1 MAFSLNASSFTS
13 GYSSGD
19 IGCSLIAA
27 TNNTPSVSISGNTQI
42 NPYPSGG
49 MGYNS
54 ICFWMS
60 FNTNYALPIYG
71 SFYPGGG
78 TATITASQ
86 LNSIVDVSGFPGR
99 FFIGQSLL
107 ILFYSSQ
114 TYTNEYVT
122 NGSLP
127 PQFIIPAPPGGSNN
141 IYGGIQTHATFVVQP
156 CGTPTSLNGTSNQPS
171 QVPLTWTAPSDNGG
185 SAITKYIIRYNTTG
199 SAPWNNQVITSS
211 SATSYTITGLING
224 TKYYFKVAAIN
235 GYCNNDTEY
244 GPISGLFSETYNA
257 TPATIPNQVKNVE
270 TTSGPN
276 IGNISV
282 SWTAPINN
290 VGAATSSYTLQYG
303 LSGSGNWTT
312 ILGIVDTN
320 RVIQGLANASTY
332 DIQVAAVNSLGTG
345 PYSSSV
351 LGMTFAP
358 PKSPTDLQGTR
369 GNTQVSLKW
378 TAPNNNGGTPI
389 TGYLVERNTS
399 SSGQWTQTL
408 TGSTEA
414 SFVVTG
420 LTNGILY
427 YFRVSGVN
435 IVGTGTPSTTLSVT
449 PSTIPGPSVITSSTS
464 YSNQQSLVKWAEP
477 VNTGGAPILSYNL
490 QYSSTGSTGSW
501 LPTTPY
507 SFSASTISYTF
518 TGLTNGTRY
527 YFQVQ
532 AVNLNGLGPYSAQ
545 TSNST
550 AIPATTPDPP
560 INLSTTAGI
569 NSISVSWNPPVNDG
583 GAIISS
589 YTLQYRTGAG
599 NWTTIPLISQPQYII
614 TGLNQS
620 TTYDIQVAAINV
632 VGTGSY
638 SIIVNGQT
646 DSTPNNPT
654 DLQGTRGNTQVS
666 LKWTAP
672 NNNGGTPITGYL
684 VERNT
689 SSSGQ
694 WTQTLTGSTEASFV
708 VTGLTNGILYYFRV
722 SGVNIVGTGTPST
735 TLSVTPSTIPGP
747 SVITSSTSYSN
758 QQSLVKWAEPV
769 NTGGAPILSYNLQ
782 YSSTGST
789 GSWLPTTPYSFSA
802 STISYTFTGLT
813 NGTRYYFQVQA
824 VNLNGLGPYSAQTS
838 NSTAIPATTPDP
850 PINLSTTAGINS
862 ISVSWNPPV
871 NDGGAIISSYTLQYR
886 TGAGNWTTIPL
897 ISQPQ
902 YIITGLNQSTT
913 YDIQVAAINVVGTGS
928 YSIIVNGQTD
938 STPNNP
944 TDLQG
949 SYGNAQVSL
958 KWTAPNN
965 NGGTP
970 IVNYMVEYKLDS
982 TIVPPGSWSQVY
994 TGSNGTAYIVTGLT
1008 NGLLYDFRV
1017 SAVNGVGIGSQS
1029 IIIKVMPSTTP
1040 GLSVITS
1047 SVSCDNQQ
1055 ILVTWAAPVDTGG
1068 LPILSYNL
1076 QYSSTSSTGSWL
1088 PTIPDTFSAS
1098 TRSYRFTGLTNG
1110 TQYYFQVRA
1119 NNSNGLGSYSAQ
1131 TSNSTATPSITPQS
1145 PSSFTA
1151 TATMA
1156 SSIALSWSAPTGLA
1170 NTGGNSAIGYLIY
1183 WSEFSSTG
1191 TSIPPIY
1198 SYDTTTG
1205 STPPATTYTIT
1216 GLTHTTLYEIQISSI
1231 SCSGVGPISGP
1242 SLYLTTSSI
1251 PPSEPT
1257 NVAISGCNTGH
1268 TNSVMLTWT
1277 APVDDGGS
1285 PIINY
1290 IIYYRTTS
1298 PTGIWYTYNTNS
1310 GSTNAIVPIPSSN
1323 TSYDFKLAAQNNA
1336 GVSVFSSPIVSSS
1349 SYNPPT
1355 APTNLVATNDLS
1367 GYILLT
1373 WTLSTQ
1379 EAPQTISYYII
1390 EYKICE
1396 FGGWIPY
1403 PTTIPSPTN
1412 SATIN
1417 NSNIA
1422 NNLPYLFRVYAVN
1435 SCGARSDLSN
1445 VASATSYNNDSP
1457 TRLWTRFNSNCSGN
1471 ITSYDSLTR
1480 NMLRKGQVLQY
1491 PVVGTLQYSRA
1502 TLWSMAA
1509 KNQLTR
1515 QKAWASE
1522 SQQYTYPN
1530 ITNINNEPGVGLRQT
1545 PTSLVCWTP
1554 PPTIICNPTSSSDV
1568 PGNSTTLCI
1577 SKNAPFD
1584 NYRHPNTYASG
1595 GTKWPIFFSK

>member
-389 TGYLVERNTS
+389 TGYLVERSTS

-490 QYSSTGSTGSW
+490 QYSSTNTTGSW

-569 NSISVSWNPPVNDG
+569 NSISVSWNPPVN
-583 GAIISS
+583 
-589 YTLQYRTGAG
+589 Y
-599 NWTTIPLISQPQYII
+599 
-614 TGLNQS
+614 
-620 TTYDIQVAAINV
+620 
-632 VGTGSY
+632 
-638 SIIVNGQT
+638 
-646 DSTPNNPT
+646 
-654 DLQGTRGNTQVS
+654 
-666 LKWTAP
+666 
-672 NNNGGTPITGYL
+672 
-684 VERNT
+684 
-689 SSSGQ
+689 
-694 WTQTLTGSTEASFV
+694 
-708 VTGLTNGILYYFRV
+708 
-722 SGVNIVGTGTPST
+722 
-735 TLSVTPSTIPGP
+735 
-747 SVITSSTSYSN
+747 
-758 QQSLVKWAEPV
+758 
-769 NTGGAPILSYNLQ
+769 
-782 YSSTGST
+782 
-789 GSWLPTTPYSFSA
+789 
-802 STISYTFTGLT
+802 
-813 NGTRYYFQVQA
+813 
-824 VNLNGLGPYSAQTS
+824 
-838 NSTAIPATTPDP
+838 
-850 PINLSTTAGINS
+850 
-862 ISVSWNPPV
+862 
-871 NDGGAIISSYTLQYR
+871 GGAIISSYTLQYR

-970 IVNYMVEYKLDS
+970 IVNYLVEYKLDS

-1076 QYSSTSSTGSWL
+1076 QYSSTSSTGPWL

-1151 TATMA
+1151 TAIMA

-1310 GSTNAIVPIPSSN
+1310 GSTTAIVPIPSSN

-1367 GYILLT
+1367 GYIFLT

>member
-1 MAFSLNASSFTS
+1 MSNIAPDTNPVSPQMPYNNNTYNDGTNNVYINVYSISNTNSVVYTFQSFSEVDPFVSGTSSLGYNYTIFYYDTTTQVTGTNTGLNPGSHTTTITPS
-13 GYSSGD
+13 
-19 IGCSLIAA
+19 SLIAGGS
-27 TNNTPSVSISGNTQI
+27 TNAAI
-42 NPYPSGG
+42 
-49 MGYNS
+49 
-54 ICFWMS
+54 
-60 FNTNYALPIYG
+60 
-71 SFYPGGG
+71 
-78 TATITASQ
+78 
-86 LNSIVDVSGFPGR
+86 GR
-99 FFIGQSLL
+99 NLY
-107 ILFYSSQ
+107 ILFYSSLV
-114 TYTNEYVT
+114 YTT
-122 NGSLP
+122 STGSSLNLP
-127 PQFIIPAPPGGSNN
+127 ASYNPGVGSPANPGGL
-141 IYGGIQTHATFVVQP
+141 QTGYTLTIQP
-156 CGTPTSLNGTSNQPS
+156 CSQPYNVVATSYQNS
-171 QVPLTWTAPSDNGG
+171 QVPLTWSAPVDDGG
-185 SAITKYIIRYNTTG
+185 SAITKYIIQYNTTG

-211 SATSYTITGLING
+211 SATSYTITGLTNG

-244 GPISGLFSETYNA
+244 GPTSGLFSETYNA
-257 TPATIPNQVKNVE
+257 TPATIPNQVMNVE

-290 VGAATSSYTLQYG
+290 VGAATSSYTLQYR

-332 DIQVAAVNSLGTG
+332 DIRVAAVNSLGTG

-351 LGMTFAP
+351 FGMTFAP
-358 PKSPTDLQGTR
+358 PNSPTNLQGTH
-369 GNTQVSLKW
+369 GNTQVSLSW
-378 TAPNNNGGTPI
+378 SAPSNNGGTPI
-389 TGYLVERNTS
+389 TGYLVERSTS
-399 SSGQWTQTL
+399 SSGPWTQTL
-408 TGSTEA
+408 TGSTA
-414 SFVVTG
+414 RSFVVTG

-435 IVGTGTPSTTLSVT
+435 IVGTGTPSNTLSVT
-449 PSTIPGPSVITSSTS
+449 PSTIPGPSDITSSAS
-464 YSNQQSLVKWAEP
+464 YSNQQSLVKWAAP
-477 VNTGGAPILSYNL
+477 VDTGGAPILSYNL
-490 QYSSTGSTGSW
+490 QYSSTSSTGPW
-501 LPTTPY
+501 LSTTPDT
-507 SFSASTISYTF
+507 FSASTISYTF
-518 TGLTNGTRY
+518 PGLTNGTRY
-527 YFQVQ
+527 YFQVR
-532 AVNLNGLGPYSAQ
+532 ANNSNGSGPYSAQ

-550 AIPATTPDPP
+550 AIPATIPDPP
-560 INLSTTAGI
+560 INLSTSSGI
-569 NSISVSWNPPVNDG
+569 SSISISWNPPVNNG
-583 GAIISS
+583 GALISS

-599 NWTTIPLISQPQYII
+599 NWTTIPLISPTTSPQYII

-620 TTYDIQVAAINV
+620 TTYDIQIAAVNV

-638 SIIVNGQT
+638 SIIVTGQT

-654 DLQGTRGNTQVS
+654 DLHGN
-666 LKWTAP
+666 
-672 NNNGGTPITGYL
+672 
-684 VERNT
+684 R
-689 SSSGQ
+689 
-694 WTQTLTGSTEASFV
+694 
-708 VTGLTNGILYYFRV
+708 
-722 SGVNIVGTGTPST
+722 
-735 TLSVTPSTIPGP
+735 
-747 SVITSSTSYSN
+747 
-758 QQSLVKWAEPV
+758 
-769 NTGGAPILSYNLQ
+769 
-782 YSSTGST
+782 
-789 GSWLPTTPYSFSA
+789 
-802 STISYTFTGLT
+802 
-813 NGTRYYFQVQA
+813 
-824 VNLNGLGPYSAQTS
+824 
-838 NSTAIPATTPDP
+838 
-850 PINLSTTAGINS
+850 
-862 ISVSWNPPV
+862 
-871 NDGGAIISSYTLQYR
+871 
-886 TGAGNWTTIPL
+886 
-897 ISQPQ
+897 
-902 YIITGLNQSTT
+902 
-913 YDIQVAAINVVGTGS
+913 
-928 YSIIVNGQTD
+928 
-938 STPNNP
+938 
-944 TDLQG
+944 
-949 SYGNAQVSL
+949 GNAQVSL
-958 KWTAPNN
+958 NWTAPSN

-970 IVNYMVEYKLDS
+970 IVNYLVEYKLDS
-982 TIVPPGSWSQVY
+982 TIVPPGAWSQVY
-994 TGSNGTAYIVTGLT
+994 SGSNGTAYIVTGLT

-1029 IIIKVMPSTTP
+1029 NIIEVAPSTTP

-1055 ILVTWAAPVDTGG
+1055 TIVTWAAPVDTGG

-1076 QYSSTSSTGSWL
+1076 QYSSTSSTGPWL

-1098 TRSYRFTGLTNG
+1098 TRSYRFMGLING
-1110 TQYYFQVRA
+1110 TRYYFQVRA
-1119 NNSNGLGSYSAQ
+1119 NNSNGSGSYSAQ

-1183 WSEFSSTG
+1183 WSELSSTG

-1231 SCSGVGPISGP
+1231 SCSGIGPISGP
-1242 SLYLTTSSI
+1242 SLYVTTSSI
-1251 PPSEPT
+1251 PPSVPS

-1310 GSTNAIVPIPSSN
+1310 GSTTAIVPIPSSS
-1323 TSYDFKLAAQNNA
+1323 TSYDFKVASQNIA

-1396 FGGWIPY
+1396 FGGWITY

-1412 SATIN
+1412 STTIN

-1435 SCGARSDLSN
+1435 SCGARSDTSN

-1515 QKAWASE
+1515 KKAWASQ

>member
-86 LNSIVDVSGFPGR
+86 LNSFVDVSGFPGR
-99 FFIGQSLL
+99 FFIGQTLL

-127 PQFIIPAPPGGSNN
+127 QQFIIPAPPGGSNN
-141 IYGGIQTHATFVVQP
+141 IYGGIQTYATFVVQP

-244 GPISGLFSETYNA
+244 GPTSGLFSETYNA

-389 TGYLVERNTS
+389 TGYLVERSTG

-490 QYSSTGSTGSW
+490 QYSST
-501 LPTTPY
+501 
-507 SFSASTISYTF
+507 
-518 TGLTNGTRY
+518 
-527 YFQVQ
+527 
-532 AVNLNGLGPYSAQ
+532 
-545 TSNST
+545 
-550 AIPATTPDPP
+550 
-560 INLSTTAGI
+560 
-569 NSISVSWNPPVNDG
+569 
-583 GAIISS
+583 
-589 YTLQYRTGAG
+589 
-599 NWTTIPLISQPQYII
+599 
-614 TGLNQS
+614 
-620 TTYDIQVAAINV
+620 
-632 VGTGSY
+632 
-638 SIIVNGQT
+638 
-646 DSTPNNPT
+646 
-654 DLQGTRGNTQVS
+654 NT
-666 LKWTAP
+666 
-672 NNNGGTPITGYL
+672 
-684 VERNT
+684 
-689 SSSGQ
+689 
-694 WTQTLTGSTEASFV
+694 
-708 VTGLTNGILYYFRV
+708 
-722 SGVNIVGTGTPST
+722 
-735 TLSVTPSTIPGP
+735 
-747 SVITSSTSYSN
+747 
-758 QQSLVKWAEPV
+758 
-769 NTGGAPILSYNLQ
+769 
-782 YSSTGST
+782 T

-970 IVNYMVEYKLDS
+970 IVNYLVEYKLDS

-1151 TATMA
+1151 TAIMA

-1205 STPPATTYTIT
+1205 STPPATSYTIT

-1310 GSTNAIVPIPSSN
+1310 GSTTDIVPIPSSN

-1336 GVSVFSSPIVSSS
+1336 GVSVFSS
-1349 SYNPPT
+1349 
-1355 APTNLVATNDLS
+1355 NLVATNDLS

-1515 QKAWASE
+1515 KKAWASE

>member
-13 GYSSGD
+13 GYSSGG

-114 TYTNEYVT
+114 TYTNDYVT

-127 PQFIIPAPPGGSNN
+127 QQFIIPAPPGGSNN
-141 IYGGIQTHATFVVQP
+141 IYGGIQTHTTFVVQP
-156 CGTPTSLNGTSNQPS
+156 CGIPTSLNGTSNQPS

-185 SAITKYIIRYNTTG
+185 SAITKYIIQYNTTG

-244 GPISGLFSETYNA
+244 GPTSGLFSETYNA

-290 VGAATSSYTLQYG
+290 VGAATSSYTLQYM

-332 DIQVAAVNSLGTG
+332 DIRVAAVNSLGTG

-389 TGYLVERNTS
+389 TGYLVERSTS

-427 YFRVSGVN
+427 DFRVSGVN

-449 PSTIPGPSVITSSTS
+449 PSTIPGPSVITSSAS

-569 NSISVSWNPPVNDG
+569 NSISVSWNPPVNNG

-620 TTYDIQVAAINV
+620 TTYDIQVVAINV
-632 VGTGSY
+632 VG
-638 SIIVNGQT
+638 
-646 DSTPNNPT
+646 
-654 DLQGTRGNTQVS
+654 
-666 LKWTAP
+666 A
-672 NNNGGTPITGYL
+672 
-684 VERNT
+684 
-689 SSSGQ
+689 
-694 WTQTLTGSTEASFV
+694 
-708 VTGLTNGILYYFRV
+708 
-722 SGVNIVGTGTPST
+722 
-735 TLSVTPSTIPGP
+735 
-747 SVITSSTSYSN
+747 
-758 QQSLVKWAEPV
+758 
-769 NTGGAPILSYNLQ
+769 
-782 YSSTGST
+782 
-789 GSWLPTTPYSFSA
+789 
-802 STISYTFTGLT
+802 
-813 NGTRYYFQVQA
+813 
-824 VNLNGLGPYSAQTS
+824 
-838 NSTAIPATTPDP
+838 
-850 PINLSTTAGINS
+850 
-862 ISVSWNPPV
+862 
-871 NDGGAIISSYTLQYR
+871 
-886 TGAGNWTTIPL
+886 
-897 ISQPQ
+897 
-902 YIITGLNQSTT
+902 
-913 YDIQVAAINVVGTGS
+913 GS

-970 IVNYMVEYKLDS
+970 IVNYLVEYKLAS

-1017 SAVNGVGIGSQS
+1017 LAVNGVGIGSQS

-1231 SCSGVGPISGP
+1231 SCSGIGPISGP
-1242 SLYLTTSSI
+1242 SLYVTTSSI

-1310 GSTNAIVPIPSSN
+1310 GSTTAIVPIPSSN

-1379 EAPQTISYYII
+1379 EAPQTISYYVI